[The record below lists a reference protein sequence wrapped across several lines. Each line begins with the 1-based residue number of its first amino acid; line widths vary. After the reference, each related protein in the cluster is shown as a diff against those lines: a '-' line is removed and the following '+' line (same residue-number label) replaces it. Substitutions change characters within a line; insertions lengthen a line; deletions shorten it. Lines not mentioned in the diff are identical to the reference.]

1 MNMKSTG
8 RFLCRHGPDYQN
20 VERCV
25 GIGKKN
31 LWRLRKKGST
41 HMEFLF

>member
-1 MNMKSTG
+1 MNIKSTG
-8 RFLCRHGPDYQN
+8 RFLCRHGSYYQN

-25 GIGKKN
+25 GIGKKKFVKIEKE
-31 LWRLRKKGST
+31 RAT